1 MARAQDAL
9 ERPDPQEPSMQDPP
23 TVTELLDATAAFL
36 REVAVPQLS
45 GHASFHARVAAN
57 ALDIVKRELE
67 LRPAAERDE
76 HARLTALLHTDRSL
90 AELNT
95 LLSRRIATGDL
106 TLQTPGLA
114 AHLWATTLA
123 KVAIDQPTYASY
135 RRETGT

>member
-1 MARAQDAL
+1 
-9 ERPDPQEPSMQDPP
+9 MQDPP
-23 TVTELLDATAAFL
+23 TIAELLDATAAFL

-57 ALDIVKRELE
+57 ALEVVKREIE

-76 HARLTALLHTDRSL
+76 HSRLTRLLHTDGSL
-90 AELNT
+90 EALNA
-95 LLSRRIATGDL
+95 LLSRRIDAGEIG
-106 TLQTPGLA
+106 LQTPGLA
-114 AHLWATTLA
+114 DHLWATTLA

>member
-1 MARAQDAL
+1 
-9 ERPDPQEPSMQDPP
+9 MQDPP

-36 REVAVPQLS
+36 REVAVPQLT
-45 GHASFHARVAAN
+45 GQAAFHARVAAN
-57 ALDIVKRELE
+57 ALDVVKRELE

-76 HARLTALLHTDRSL
+76 HAKLEALLHTAGSL
-90 AELNT
+90 AELNAQ
-95 LLSRRIATGDL
+95 LSRRIAAGEL

-135 RRETGT
+135 RREIGK

>member
-1 MARAQDAL
+1 
-9 ERPDPQEPSMQDPP
+9 MQDPP

-36 REVAVPQLS
+36 RDVAVPQLS

-57 ALDIVKRELE
+57 ALDLIKRELE
-67 LRPAAERDE
+67 LRPAAERNE
-76 HARLTALLHTDRSL
+76 HTRLQSLLHTEGSL
-90 AELNT
+90 DELNA

-106 TLQTPGLA
+106 DLQTPGVA
-114 AHLWATTLA
+114 EHLWATTLA

>member
-1 MARAQDAL
+1 
-9 ERPDPQEPSMQDPP
+9 MQDPP
-23 TVTELLDATAAFL
+23 TVTELLEAAAAFL
-36 REVAVPQLS
+36 REVAVPQLT

-76 HARLTALLHTDRSL
+76 YTRLQALLHTDGSL
-90 AELNT
+90 EELNA
-95 LLSRRIATGDL
+95 LLSRRIAAGEID
-106 TLQTPGLA
+106 LQTPGIA
-114 AHLWATTLA
+114 EHLWATTLA

>member
-1 MARAQDAL
+1 
-9 ERPDPQEPSMQDPP
+9 MQDPP
-23 TVTELLDATAAFL
+23 TVTELLEATAAFL
-36 REVAVPQLS
+36 REVAVPQLT

-76 HARLTALLHTDRSL
+76 HARLQALLHTEGSTE
-90 AELNT
+90 ELNA
-95 LLSRRIATGDL
+95 LLSRRIAAGELD
-106 TLQTPGLA
+106 LQTPSLA
-114 AHLWATTLA
+114 EHLWATTLA

>member
-1 MARAQDAL
+1 
-9 ERPDPQEPSMQDPP
+9 MQDPP
-23 TVTELLDATAAFL
+23 TIAELLDATAAFL

-57 ALDIVKRELE
+57 ALEVVKRELE

-76 HARLTALLHTDRSL
+76 HNRLTRLLHTDGSL
-90 AELNT
+90 EELNA
-95 LLSRRIATGDL
+95 LLSRRIDAGEID
-106 TLQTPGLA
+106 LQTPGLA
-114 AHLWATTLA
+114 EHLWATTLA

>member
-1 MARAQDAL
+1 
-9 ERPDPQEPSMQDPP
+9 MQDPP
-23 TVTELLDATAAFL
+23 TVTELLEATAAFL

-76 HARLTALLHTDRSL
+76 HARLQALLHIDGSTE
-90 AELNT
+90 ELNA
-95 LLSRRIATGDL
+95 LLSRRIAAGELD
-106 TLQTPGLA
+106 LQTPGLTE
-114 AHLWATTLA
+114 HLWATTLA

>member
-1 MARAQDAL
+1 
-9 ERPDPQEPSMQDPP
+9 MQDPP
-23 TVTELLDATAAFL
+23 TIAELLEATAAFL
-36 REVAVPQLS
+36 REVTVPQLS

-76 HARLTALLHTDRSL
+76 HARLQALLHTDGSL
-90 AELNT
+90 EELNA
-95 LLSRRIATGDL
+95 LLSRRIAAGEID
-106 TLQTPGLA
+106 LQTPGVA
-114 AHLWATTLA
+114 GHLWATTLA

>member
-1 MARAQDAL
+1 
-9 ERPDPQEPSMQDPP
+9 MQDPP
-23 TVTELLDATAAFL
+23 TVTELLEATASFL

-76 HARLTALLHTDRSL
+76 HTRLKALLHTDGSL
-90 AELNT
+90 DELNS
-95 LLSRRIATGDL
+95 LLSRRIAAGEVG
-106 TLQTPGLA
+106 LQTPGVA
-114 AHLWATTLA
+114 EHLWATTLA

-135 RRETGT
+135 RRETGM

>member
-1 MARAQDAL
+1 
-9 ERPDPQEPSMQDPP
+9 MQDPP
-23 TVTELLDATAAFL
+23 TVAELLEATAAFL
-36 REVAVPQLS
+36 REIAVPKLS

-76 HARLTALLHTDRSL
+76 HARLRALLHTDGSL
-90 AELNT
+90 DELNS
-95 LLSRRIATGDL
+95 LLSRRIATGDVG
-106 TLQTPGLA
+106 LQTPGIVE
-114 AHLWATTLA
+114 HLWATTLA